1 MLNLE
6 PLELRRLRF
15 DLVMYHKI
23 LHGLMSIDISSHFT
37 YYYPPIQYR
46 SGSPK
51 LVKPDKGN
59 NNLKHSFFNRAAD
72 CRNNLPHTL
81 RICDSLS
88 QVKRCLNNTDL
99 SAYLTCI

>member
-15 DLVMYHKI
+15 DLVMYYKI
-23 LHGLMSIDISSHFT
+23 LHGLMSIDVSSHFT
-37 YYYPPIQYR
+37 YYYPLTSSR

-59 NNLKHSFFNRAAD
+59 NNLMYSFFNRAAD
-72 CRNNLPHTL
+72 CWNNLPHTL
-81 RICDSLS
+81 RFCDSLS
-88 QVKRCLNNTDL
+88 KFKRCLNKTDL
-99 SAYLTCI
+99 SDYLTCI